1 MVRISSSKVNSTYL
15 IANNNRLSFRGM
27 KTITVGC
34 YRKAELMFSMY
45 ISDESF
51 PFDSIYK
58 IATYSISLFHLVSP
72 RPALPRLHPP
82 ISRHWKMIPYLLF
95 VLHIMSRTEIRYLLC
110 GERER
115 EWERWWRRRICQ
127 KVLSIKITISS
138 GIMMLASL
146 DFHRSCLAFM
156 TNGDDFLSIT
166 HRSFHQNRAEQVKW
180 MT

>member
-115 EWERWWRRRICQ
+115 EWE
-127 KVLSIKITISS
+127 
-138 GIMMLASL
+138 MMKKKN
-146 DFHRSCLAFM
+146 M
-156 TNGDDFLSIT
+156 PE
-166 HRSFHQNRAEQVKW
+166 SFIDKNNYFKW
-180 MT
+180 DYDVGFTWFPS